1 MNEYLNYIN
10 NQEALQ
16 VVDIAIETETGQHNE
31 NQIRGDRARPLDVHR
46 WSDYPELNAC
56 LNDIISEL
64 KAHEQRLRQRN
75 EKAEKK
81 FRAAVRCLT
90 LDLYVAWKSDPTLLI
105 AVARGKSHFSKRTRY
120 SALYI
125 SYDEFIQAFNGLRDL
140 GYLEIVYEGFNDRQ
154 SEVSKTTRVRATQ
167 KLINTLT
174 YKGSLTIANI
184 RRSPPNEPH
193 EIIIIKDNN
202 KQMIDYNDT
211 VITTKMRNDLN
222 IINKNLLSNW
232 IDIYLSDIELIELQ
246 RRISART
253 SDSDNN
259 SHIIDLTRIE
269 LHRVFNNSSWDEG
282 GRFYGGWWQTIPS
295 EMRKFITINEK
306 DTVELDYS
314 GMHVKMLYAEVG
326 EELTGDAYEIPNLVA
341 PRPLIK
347 RTFNKLI
354 NASGQIRVD
363 SEFDADKIGMT
374 WADFIDCIIKHH
386 KPIDKFIKS
395 GHGVKLQKMD
405 SDIANSVMLRF
416 NSMNYACLPI
426 HDSFIVIESLADE
439 LEDIM
444 VEEFSNLINKDIDIK
459 AKDIIEH
466 VPHSNN
472 AIDMRMALRESLGLE
487 GDYKGYYQRHSEW
500 HTRKY
505 RGA

>member
-1 MNEYLNYIN
+1 MTDARSSES
-10 NQEALQ
+10 EGA
-16 VVDIAIETETGQHNE
+16 AARKP
-31 NQIRGDRARPLDVHR
+31 IRGDYSRPLDVHR
-46 WSDYPELNAC
+46 WSDYPEINAC
-56 LNDIISEL
+56 LNDMIIEL
-64 KAHEQRLRQRN
+64 NTREQRSRKRN

-105 AVARGKSHFSKRTRY
+105 AVARGKSHFSKKTRY

-125 SYDEFIQAFNGLRDL
+125 SYDEFIQAFSGLRDL
-140 GYLEIVYEGFNDRQ
+140 GYLEIAYEGFNDRQ
-154 SEVSKTTRVRATQ
+154 SEVSRTTRVRATE
-167 KLINTLT
+167 KLIKTLT
-174 YKGSLTIANI
+174 DKGSLTLANI

-193 EIIIIKDNN
+193 EIIALKDSN
-202 KQMIDYNDT
+202 KQIIDYTET

-232 IDIYLSDIELIELQ
+232 IDIYLSDIELTKLQ
-246 RRISART
+246 KRISTRT

-259 SHIIDLTRIE
+259 SHIIDLTQIE

-374 WADFIDCIIKHH
+374 WAHFIDCIIKHH
-386 KPIDKFIKS
+386 KPIDEFIKS

-426 HDSFIVIESLADE
+426 HDSFIVIQSLADE

-444 VEEFSNLINKDIDIK
+444 VQEFRNLINKDIDIK
-459 AKDIIEH
+459 AKDIIKY
-466 VPHSNN
+466 VSHSNS
-472 AIDMRMALRESLGLE
+472 AIDMRMALRESLGLA

-500 HTRKY
+500 LTRKY